1 MNDKLDRS
9 ASGPVKMRTK
19 REGVDA
25 QNPAGAEPRKERGEH
40 EAFSSEPPDDPN
52 AADPNART
60 DMETE
65 IANPGSHGGAGAPG
79 RKPS

>member
-1 MNDKLDRS
+1 MNEELDRNP
-9 ASGPVKMRTK
+9 SGPVKVRTTS
-19 REGVDA
+19 EGVDA
-25 QNPAGAEPRKERGEH
+25 QNPQELARRGHGDH

-60 DMETE
+60 DMHTE
-65 IANPGSHGGAGAPG
+65 IAHPGSHGGAGAPG